1 MILGTQAKLNITL
14 RQQFVHRMIYQYGN
28 SPLRSSIL
36 TKVSEKWIE
45 RNIVGPKKI
54 TTDKSSIKVNKFP
67 PEDKPPVEAAFDCLS
82 SIDSAD
88 NNDDV
93 DEGEVLEVLQS
104 NASNS
109 KGKKA
114 EKTLKND
121 DL

>member
-1 MILGTQAKLNITL
+1 M
-14 RQQFVHRMIYQYGN
+14 
-28 SPLRSSIL
+28 
-36 TKVSEKWIE
+36 E
-45 RNIVGPKKI
+45 RNIIGQKKI
-54 TTDKSSIKVNKFP
+54 IKDKSSIKVNKFP
-67 PEDKPPVEAAFDCLS
+67 PDSKSPVEAAFDCLS

-109 KGKKA
+109 KDKKA